1 MLVVYITPP
10 TFSSTVCPPWS
21 MELALADIMRLWA
34 CGVPRE
40 RMGVLM
46 MVYVEVDAAVK
57 AK

>member
-1 MLVVYITPP
+1 
-10 TFSSTVCPPWS
+10 
-21 MELALADIMRLWA
+21 MEFALADILRLWA

-46 MVYVEVDAAVK
+46 MVDVEFDAAAK